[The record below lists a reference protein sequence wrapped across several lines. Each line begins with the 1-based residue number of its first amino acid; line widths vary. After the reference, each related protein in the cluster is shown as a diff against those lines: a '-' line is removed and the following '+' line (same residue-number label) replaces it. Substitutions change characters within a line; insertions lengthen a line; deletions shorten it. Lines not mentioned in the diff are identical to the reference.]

1 MEFIKQFD
9 MNKQQIEIKV
19 FFQFISFSGLSP
31 SSHIH
36 PVLTTAM
43 PHKTELWAVIKNGS
57 MQNAIQRNIVS
68 FIRWNKQRGTVQNEG
83 KTRNT

>member
-43 PHKTELWAVIKNGS
+43 PHKTEL
-57 MQNAIQRNIVS
+57 
-68 FIRWNKQRGTVQNEG
+68 
-83 KTRNT
+83 